1 MNILLMML
9 CFISLLRMVMCLRN
23 CRFTIWCVFQCM
35 SNVPKLTQFFLDDK
49 WKRDLN
55 RDNPLGMHGEI
66 AQSYA
71 DLIHTMWGG
80 KYTSTAPRK

>member
-1 MNILLMML
+1 
-9 CFISLLRMVMCLRN
+9 
-23 CRFTIWCVFQCM
+23 M

-49 WKRDLN
+49 WKKDLN

>member
-1 MNILLMML
+1 M
-9 CFISLLRMVMCLRN
+9 
-23 CRFTIWCVFQCM
+23 
-35 SNVPKLTQFFLDDK
+35 
-49 WKRDLN
+49 N

-80 KYTSTAPRK
+80 KYTSTAPRKWAGYYGQIWAFCQNQSFKKHGQSMLSSTILKA